1 MFSRCKL
8 LGLLTQYQAELLKTL
23 YELKTSSPDGTWRP
37 RELGAFKGS
46 HHPKTLAA
54 LETLGYVEK
63 LEVSRRLRPQYA
75 YRITHAGSQA
85 WEHFVQLSQ
94 VTLHAVPGR
103 AQDRRR
109 AQQAMALTGT

>member
-23 YELKTSSPDGTWRP
+23 YELKATSPEASWRP

-46 HHPKTLAA
+46 HHHQTLAA
-54 LETLGYVEK
+54 LEGLGYVER

-75 YRITHAGSQA
+75 YRITDAGTHV
-85 WEHFVQLSQ
+85 WENFVQLSQ
-94 VTLHAVPGR
+94 VTLLAVPGR
-103 AQDRRR
+103 SPDRRR
-109 AQQAMALTGT
+109 AEMAMALTGT